1 MRQSPGPS
9 PRWANGIG
17 GSGGRARFLLNLAF
31 LGKDRRKVAHGADA
45 HA

>member
-9 PRWANGIG
+9 PMGQRDRRVGR
-17 GSGGRARFLLNLAF
+17 RARFLLNLAF